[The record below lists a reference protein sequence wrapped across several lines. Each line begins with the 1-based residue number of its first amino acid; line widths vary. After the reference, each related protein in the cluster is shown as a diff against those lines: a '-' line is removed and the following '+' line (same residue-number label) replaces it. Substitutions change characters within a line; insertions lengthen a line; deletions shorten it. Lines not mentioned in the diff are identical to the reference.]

1 MSEQTANQ
9 PVFYTKDF
17 GTYSNS
23 ENNFVANQELTV
35 TVTLNEYRELVKEVA
50 LADAKNQ
57 KANSEKYDAQRDVER
72 LTKENTELKTKI
84 YELQNATDTMDE
96 VDL

>member
-17 GTYSNS
+17 GGYSNS
-23 ENNFVANQELTV
+23 EDNFVANQELTV
-35 TVTLNEYRELVKEVA
+35 TVTLNEYRELVKDVA
-50 LADAKNQ
+50 LANVKVRE
-57 KANSEKYDAQRDVER
+57 ANDKKYDAQRDVER
-72 LTKENTELKTKI
+72 LTQENTELKTKI